1 MPESRSI
8 PVPVASRPPRT
19 LSSLPAVATVA
30 SAPIS
35 ERRVG
40 PAPAAARRWAAC
52 ASGGSK
58 ARAGAWTPR
67 APRCSATASR
77 VVAGF
82 AAQAQ
87 TSAPAPTRASK
98 YGTILTSRWQT
109 TSSRSPRRDGT
120 AAAAACVAGVNSRI
134 QPSSRARISSRPDT
148 RHLLIAPSAVY
159 PLSGAHAP
167 RDGEIHLRLV
177 RLRRPVIAPVALVF
191 VTLYDAEER
200 CDLRET
206 GRPERVG
213 EGNDPR
219 RRRPCARKNS
229 ADLVGSDPCAAGG

>member
-52 ASGGSK
+52 ASGGAK
-58 ARAGAWTPR
+58 WRGWTGTPR
-67 APRCSATASR
+67 GLRYSATAAR
-77 VVAGF
+77 G
-82 AAQAQ
+82 
-87 TSAPAPTRASK
+87 
-98 YGTILTSRWQT
+98 
-109 TSSRSPRRDGT
+109 
-120 AAAAACVAGVNSRI
+120 VAGVNSRI

-148 RHLLIAPSAVY
+148 RHLLLAPSAVY

-177 RLRRPVIAPVALVF
+177 RRRRPVIAPVALVF

-200 CDLRET
+200 CDL
-206 GRPERVG
+206 
-213 EGNDPR
+213 
-219 RRRPCARKNS
+219 
-229 ADLVGSDPCAAGG
+229 